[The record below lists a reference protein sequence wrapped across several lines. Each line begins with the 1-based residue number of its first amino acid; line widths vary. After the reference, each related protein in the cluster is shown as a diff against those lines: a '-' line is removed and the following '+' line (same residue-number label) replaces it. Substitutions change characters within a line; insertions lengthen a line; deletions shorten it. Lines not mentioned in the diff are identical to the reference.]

1 MRTLGRLILTI
12 LITRLPWNQA
22 SLLFTQTELYHD
34 RISPSHHLQKY
45 LSSEKHRNPFSVRKA
60 EHWTARYL
68 GMIEKETR
76 AWIKLLSLVIRPL
89 DTRKGQTECLDND
102 IVIQSKWVG
111 RIEKTVEM
119 VGKEIIEFKWFGII
133 SQTYWL
139 AGQNSKTVQ
148 IVWQTFIDTP
158 NGWANGLNGV
168 GSEPWVAALSPHLLP
183 PTPVL
188 FLTILVYIS
197 I

>member
-1 MRTLGRLILTI
+1 MNHAD
-12 LITRLPWNQA
+12 PWPSNTNHLDQTTTMKS
-22 SLLFTQTELYHD
+22 SLLVTQTKLYPE

-45 LSSEKHRNPFSVRKA
+45 LSSEKHRNPFFSQKG
-60 EHWTARYL
+60 WTARYDCNRNTSMNQVTL
-68 GMIEKETR
+68 ARYKASR
-76 AWIKLLSLVIRPL
+76 LSE
-89 DTRKGQTECLDND
+89 GSEWLDND

-111 RIEKTVEM
+111 KIEKTVEM

-148 IVWQTFIDTP
+148 IVWQSFIDTP

-188 FLTILVYIS
+188 FLTIPVYIS